1 MQTFNDHFII
11 SYFCTQKKQQ
21 YPDQKSN
28 YTIYKV
34 KFSFAEKISGQYS
47 AQHKSDN
54 KEYKHMYQAKFIEQ
68 LP

>member
-1 MQTFNDHFII
+1 MKRMEQILVAG
-11 SYFCTQKKQQ
+11 
-21 YPDQKSN
+21 
-28 YTIYKV
+28 YKV